1 MKTELELTVHFEVGE
16 YGGIFAWLE
25 SVEHRDLQI
34 LPYLSESDKA
44 HLVDAHLANQA
55 EVVRARIEREELRG
69 DHLHDLAKEIQQEE
83 IAQRAA
89 QRGHK

>member
-1 MKTELELTVHFEVGE
+1 MKTELEFIVNFEVWDNGN
-16 YGGIFAWLE
+16 ISAWLE
-25 SVEHRDLQI
+25 SNGHPYLYI

>member
-1 MKTELELTVHFEVGE
+1 MKTELELTVHFEVRDN
-16 YGGIFAWLE
+16 GGISAWLE
-25 SVEHRDLQI
+25 SDGHPYLYI

-69 DHLHDLAKEIQQEE
+69 DNMHELMKQIQQEE

>member
-1 MKTELELTVHFEVGE
+1 MKTKLEFIVNFEVWDNGD
-16 YGGIFAWLE
+16 ISAWLE
-25 SVEHRDLQI
+25 SDGHPDLHI
-34 LPYLSESDKA
+34 RPYLSESDKT

>member
-1 MKTELELTVHFEVGE
+1 MKTELELTVHFEVRDN
-16 YGGIFAWLE
+16 GGISAWLE
-25 SVEHRDLQI
+25 SDGHPYLYI
-34 LPYLSESDKA
+34 LPYLSESDNA
-44 HLVDAHLANQA
+44 HLVDAHLSNQG

-69 DHLHDLAKEIQQEE
+69 DNMHELMKQIQQEE

>member
-1 MKTELELTVHFEVGE
+1 MKTELEFIVNFEVWDNGD
-16 YGGIFAWLE
+16 ISAWLE
-25 SVEHRDLQI
+25 SDGHRDLQI

-44 HLVDAHLANQA
+44 HLLDAHLANQA

-83 IAQRAA
+83 IAQREA

>member
-55 EVVRARIEREELRG
+55 RGSTGPELSARNCVGIICTTSPKKYSR
-69 DHLHDLAKEIQQEE
+69 K
-83 IAQRAA
+83 
-89 QRGHK
+89 K